1 MPRLPHSL
9 RNEDYIAFLDE
20 SGETDLQVVAG
31 VLIPARWLRSAEQR
45 WRDFIRDNL
54 GSNSGRTE
62 VHSRELL
69 KGEGV
74 SLHAQTAFTGRTGQP
89 ISAAAAGRHFH
100 KEALQ
105 HIASI
110 SEVRIL
116 AVGLKTKHPVE
127 AYRLW
132 FWLAYAEL
140 VARPRSPRPRL
151 PLTVIDGEDAALRS
165 AHDLVAHRFYRKFP
179 RAQPYIRRGSQWFV
193 GGSVHQDSAL
203 LPFVQMAD
211 LVAAAARHAI
221 ARRKPYRNWFDT
233 HLRQYALGLNVS
245 RDIDVSAHALAELR
259 RRSPQD
265 ACGSGHKGAI
275 LVP

>member
-1 MPRLPHSL
+1 MPPLPHAL

-20 SGETDLQVVAG
+20 SGEDGLQVVAG
-31 VLIPARWLRSAEQR
+31 VLVPARWMRSAEQR
-45 WRDFIRDNL
+45 WRDFIRDRL
-54 GSNSGRTE
+54 GSRSGKTE

-74 SLHAQTAFTGRTGQP
+74 SLHAQREFIARTGQP
-89 ISAAAAGRHFH
+89 ISAGAAGRDFH
-100 KEALQ
+100 KEALN

-110 SEVRIL
+110 TEVRIL
-116 AVGLKTKHPVE
+116 TVGVKTKHALD

-140 VARPRSPRPRL
+140 VTRPHSPRPRL
-151 PLTVIDGEDAALRS
+151 PLTVIDGQDARFRS

-179 RAQPYIRRGSQWFV
+179 RAQPYIRRGNLWFV

-203 LPFVQMAD
+203 LPFIQMAD
-211 LVAAAARHAI
+211 LVAAAGRHAI
-221 ARRKPYRNWFDT
+221 VRRKPYRNWYDT
-233 HLRQYALGLNVS
+233 HLRQHALGLNVS

-265 ACGSGHKGAI
+265 ACGSGHKSGI